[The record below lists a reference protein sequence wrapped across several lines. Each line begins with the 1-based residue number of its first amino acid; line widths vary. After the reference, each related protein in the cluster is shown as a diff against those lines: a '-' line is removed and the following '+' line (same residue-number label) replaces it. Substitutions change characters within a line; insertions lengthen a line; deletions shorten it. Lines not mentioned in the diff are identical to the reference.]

1 MSFSLSQQRRLVE
14 DTNLI
19 VPLLEMRKGIQIMFL
34 HWRRPARSITS
45 ASTIGSGT
53 RTNNVGAAA
62 SASMSGNEQRVNN
75 VAAATSANTSEMRK
89 ACTQF
94 GGSSFCEHDRARRLI
109 GVVFITL

>member
-75 VAAATSANTSEMRK
+75 VAAATSANTSECGRH
-89 ACTQF
+89 ANNLAAAASAST
-94 GGSSFCEHDRARRLI
+94 I
-109 GVVFITL
+109 GRGD